1 MKTTTAILAAMAILA
16 PTGAF
21 AQTMFKCVQ
30 GENTVYQAE
39 PCPETARQDKLKAPP
54 PPPPGAGK
62 SGGGGGNADVD
73 RTIEF
78 MSTYRVCADAV
89 SIWGQEMAEPYK
101 AWRTR
106 NLAMVSRI
114 ENDRQLQTR
123 FKQRVEAKRNGKASM
138 CRDVALELR
147 GKK

>member
-1 MKTTTAILAAMAILA
+1 MKKTTAILAAMAMFA
-16 PTGAF
+16 PSGAF

-39 PCPETARQDKLKAPP
+39 PCPETAKQDKLKAPP
-54 PPPPGAGK
+54 PPPPSAGK
-62 SGGGGGNADVD
+62 SGGAGSADVD
-73 RTIEF
+73 RMIEF
-78 MSTYRVCADAV
+78 MSTYRACADGV
-89 SIWGQEMAEPYK
+89 SIWGQEMAAPYK
-101 AWRTR
+101 EWRTR
-106 NLAMVSRI
+106 NAAMVSRI
-114 ENDRQLQTR
+114 ESDRQLQTR

>member
-1 MKTTTAILAAMAILA
+1 MMKTTTAILAAMAIVA
-16 PTGAF
+16 PAGAS

-54 PPPPGAGK
+54 PPPPTAGK
-62 SGGGGGNADVD
+62 AGSGGSADVD
-73 RTIEF
+73 RMIEF
-78 MSTYRVCADAV
+78 MSTYRACADGV
-89 SIWGQEMAEPYK
+89 SIWGQEMAGPYK
-101 AWRTR
+101 EWRAR
-106 NLAMVSRI
+106 NMAMVSRI